1 MPWVSSVPSQS
12 TLPIVQFFFLFI
24 TSRISF
30 VMASTVFS
38 VVSISHTFSFF
49 CSCSASVRHV
59 SRISA
64 ARFSLSLASG

>member
-1 MPWVSSVPSQS
+1 MMV
-12 TLPIVQFFFLFI
+12 
-24 TSRISF
+24 
-30 VMASTVFS
+30 STVFS
-38 VVSISHTFSFF
+38 VVSISHTFSFV